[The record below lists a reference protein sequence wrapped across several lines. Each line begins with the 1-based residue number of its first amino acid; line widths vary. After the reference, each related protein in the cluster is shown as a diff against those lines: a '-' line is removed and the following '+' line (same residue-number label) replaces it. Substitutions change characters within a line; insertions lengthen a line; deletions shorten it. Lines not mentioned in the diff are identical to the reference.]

1 MPNGRTCGGA
11 ASRTEFHRNPPRR
24 NPALLA
30 IACTALLAGCAVS
43 QPNPSKPQAMTQVT
57 PPPLLPLKEG
67 VATLATAM
75 VKNAKLSPPSAS
87 GRYSIAIDP
96 WIEARGGDQVA
107 TTRLMQAEIEALA
120 PQNFPQLELVSFTA
134 ASLDRNPLLLIGAIM
149 PVARPGDT
157 EPVKGRVGAFRV
169 FGVLADLSTGKIA
182 SSENIWVRPDDVD
195 LTPTA
200 FYRDSPAWVRDDS
213 VSAYLRTSDSRT
225 GDAIDPVYRSNLR
238 AEALL
243 SEAGTAY
250 DDGQYETALSLY
262 RQAAELPGPE
272 GRQLR
277 VYNGLY
283 LTNWA
288 LGHKQQ
294 AAAAFGQSV
303 KYGLERGRLGVKF
316 LFKPASIAFW
326 PDPAISGPYPLWLQE
341 IAQYATMDRSCLRIT
356 GHASPTGVPALND
369 KLSLARAEEIQ
380 QRLVRNSAALRRQT
394 SVRGVG
400 AREPIIANGRDD
412 ASDALDRRVEFQ
424 PLPCRQMAS
433 ADRTTER

>member
-1 MPNGRTCGGA
+1 
-11 ASRTEFHRNPPRR
+11 
-24 NPALLA
+24 
-30 IACTALLAGCAVS
+30 
-43 QPNPSKPQAMTQVT
+43 
-57 PPPLLPLKEG
+57 
-67 VATLATAM
+67 
-75 VKNAKLSPPSAS
+75 
-87 GRYSIAIDP
+87 
-96 WIEARGGDQVA
+96 
-107 TTRLMQAEIEALA
+107 
-120 PQNFPQLELVSFTA
+120 
-134 ASLDRNPLLLIGAIM
+134 
-149 PVARPGDT
+149 VARPGDT

-250 DDGQYETALSLY
+250 DAGQYETALSLY

-326 PDPAISGPYPLWLQE
+326 PDPAISGSYPLWLQE
-341 IAQYATMDRSCLRIT
+341 IARYATMDRSCLRIT

-369 KLSLARAEEIQ
+369 KLSLARAGEIQ

-394 SVRGVG
+394 SIRGVG

-433 ADRTTER
+433 ADRTADY